1 MPFPIEILLFGFL
14 IAVGIAVILLEDLF
28 AAAMLTGMFSLLSA
42 SLFTMMDAVDVAFTE
57 AAVGAGISTVLVLGT
72 LALTHNKEKR
82 PQPQPVPILIVLAT
96 GAALIYGTMDIPAWG
111 DPNAAIHAG
120 EHSISRQIIAIEA
133 EAYSA
138 HHAAADPLK
147 TGDGLASADPGAA
160 QGGGDSA
167 DHGGSDH
174 GESGSHGPKAV
185 GLPNIVTSILASYRG
200 YDTLGETGVIFTAGV
215 GVLLLLGTTRRRE
228 EDPVVEAHP
237 MAQMAEE

>member
-14 IAVGIAVILLEDLF
+14 IAVGIAVILMEDLF

-82 PQPQPVPILIVLAT
+82 PQPQPLPILIVLAM
-96 GAALIYGTMDIPAWG
+96 GAALIYGTMDMPAWG
-111 DPNAAIHAG
+111 DPNAPIHAG
-120 EHSISRQIIAIEA
+120 EHSISRQIIAQESA
-133 EAYSA
+133 AYMA
-138 HHAAADPLK
+138 QHAAADPLE
-147 TGDGLASADPGAA
+147 TGDGLASADPGGDH
-160 QGGGDSA
+160 GGGDSA
-167 DHGGSDH
+167 DHGGSD
-174 GESGSHGPKAV
+174 GHGPKAV

-215 GVLLLLGTTRRRE
+215 GVLLLLGSNRRRE
-228 EDPVVEAHP
+228 EDPVVEANP
-237 MAQMAEE
+237 MAQEAEE

>member
-82 PQPQPVPILIVLAT
+82 PQPQPLPILIVLAT
-96 GAALIYGTMDIPAWG
+96 GAALIYGTMDMPAWG
-111 DPNAAIHAG
+111 DPNAPIHAG
-120 EHSISRQIIAIEA
+120 EHSISRQIIAQEA
-133 EAYSA
+133 AAYSA
-138 HHAAADPLK
+138 QHAAADPLE
-147 TGDGLASADPGAA
+147 TGDGLASADPGD
-160 QGGGDSA
+160 G
-167 DHGGSDH
+167 
-174 GESGSHGPKAV
+174 HGPKAV
-185 GLPNIVTSILASYRG
+185 GLPNLVTSILASYRG

-215 GVLLLLGTTRRRE
+215 GVLLLLGTKRRRE
-228 EDPVVEAHP
+228 EDPVVDTNP
-237 MAQMAEE
+237 MAQEAKE